1 MDCRRNEENDET
13 VVGGNDMKKR
23 MTAVLLAAMLAIST
37 AACGG
42 NGSGSEGGDTLVI
55 GTSKFNGVFSPF
67 FYNSAYDREAF
78 RGVFETVLEPNENN
92 ELIDNAGHIDEGVV
106 KGKGDKQT
114 TTYTISL
121 NEGMKFSDGEP
132 VTIDDLIFTY
142 KVYADP
148 NYDGIATFRTAVD
161 IQGMNEYYYDVP
173 DYESKVKEIAKEAE
187 EKAADKDA
195 FIQYLID
202 SKCDD
207 WFTSV
212 DQDPDGESGDLTSWS
227 DYLKQY
233 GITLSE
239 ADAKDEAKVL
249 KALAE
254 CEYENFKDSYDAVS
268 YYTTQLNKEYIQ
280 GNLEDGIDVPE
291 IAGIQKVDDLTCK
304 VTINGIDINATRQLG
319 DVEIMPE
326 HYYGKGFTKGN
337 LESVKSKNGTPMGS
351 GPFKFVSN
359 ENNVVTLERND
370 NYRLGTPKLKYI
382 KYQVINDE
390 QKLQAVMNGEVDI
403 TDPNASKEVLEE
415 LKENEIKYDLVDNP
429 GYGYIAI
436 SAKRVPDKNV
446 REGLMHL
453 MMREQAIKT
462 YYGEVAH
469 VIERPM
475 TPTLAEYPDDAT
487 EYWGYDVDKALECF
501 KAAGYEQVNGKLVK
515 DGKQLKITVAIG
527 EASIHPSTPILTQMK
542 SDLAKLGGELVIEDV
557 DNAVL
562 FDRID
567 NDDLDMWVA
576 AWGNSTN
583 CDLTQ
588 MFGSEY
594 TKKGGSNRTWVQDP
608 ELDKMLAQ
616 TMKILD
622 LEERKAHVAKELDF
636 IMSWATYMPVYQ
648 RSNLLVYSSNVNTD
662 TIPANTSTY
671 YDYRNELEKIEL
683 N

>member
-1 MDCRRNEENDET
+1 MR
-13 VVGGNDMKKR
+13 KR
-23 MTAVLLAAMLAIST
+23 ITAALLAAVLAVST

-42 NGSGSEGGDTLVI
+42 SGSSSEGGDTLVI
-55 GTSKFNGVFSPF
+55 GINSFNGVFSPF
-67 FYNSAYDREAF
+67 FYNSGYDKQVFEP
-78 RGVFETVLEPNENN
+78 VFETVSELNENN

-106 KGKGDKQT
+106 KGKGANQT
-114 TTYTISL
+114 TTYTITL
-121 NEGMKFSDGEP
+121 NKDMKFSDGEP

-148 NYDGIATFRTAVD
+148 NYDGMATFRTAVD

-173 DYESKVKEIAKEAE
+173 DYEAKVAQITKEAA
-187 EKAADKDA
+187 EKANDKDA

-212 DQDPDGESGDLTSWS
+212 DQDPDGDSGDLTSWS

-233 GITLSE
+233 GINLSA
-239 ADAKDEAKVL
+239 ADAKDETKVL

-254 CEYENFKDSYDAVS
+254 CEYENFKDSYDAEA
-268 YYTTQLNKEYIQ
+268 YYTSQLQKEYIK
-280 GNLEDGIDVPE
+280 GNLEDGVDVE
-291 IAGIQKVDDLTCK
+291 DISGIQKVDDLTCT
-304 VTINGIDINATRQLG
+304 VTINGVNINAQRQLAE
-319 DVEIMPE
+319 VEIMPE
-326 HYYGKGFTKGN
+326 HYYGDGFTKGN
-337 LESVKSKNGTPMGS
+337 IDVVKKHNAEPMGS

-359 ENNVVTLERND
+359 KNNVVTLERND
-370 NYRLGTPKLKYI
+370 DYRLGAPKLKYL
-382 KYQVINDE
+382 KFQVIDEE

-403 TDPNASKEVLEE
+403 TDPSASKEALEE
-415 LKENEIKYDLVDNP
+415 LDANGTEYSLVQNP

-436 SAKRVPDKNV
+436 SAKRIPDKNV

-462 YYGEVAH
+462 YYGDVAQ

-487 EYWGYDVDKALECF
+487 EYWGYSVDKALECF
-501 KAAGYEQVNGKLVK
+501 KAAGYEQKNGKLVK
-515 DGKQLKITVAIG
+515 DGKQLKVTVAISG
-527 EASIHPSTPILTQMK
+527 ASNHPSTPILTQMK
-542 SDLAKLGGELVIEDV
+542 SDLAELGGELVIEDI

-562 FDRID
+562 FDRMD

-576 AWGNSTN
+576 AWGNATN

-594 TKKGGSNRTWVQDP
+594 TKKGGSNRTWIQDP
-608 ELDKMLAQ
+608 ELDKLLAKTLQ
-616 TMKILD
+616 TLD
-622 LEERKAHVAKELDF
+622 LEERKKLVAEELDM

-648 RSNLLVYSSNVNTD
+648 RNNLIVYSSNVNMD
-662 TIPANTSTY
+662 TIPKNTSTY
-671 YDYRNELEKIEL
+671 YTYVNELEKLEL